1 MKPVRGFE
9 GRYSVTN
16 TGKVFS
22 HISDR
27 FLRPKPHSSGYY
39 AISLTDGRGGV
50 YDRLI
55 HRIVCEAFNGKPPDG
70 KEFVNHI
77 DGNKHNNDATNL
89 EWCSREENMRH
100 AVATGLTASQR
111 EAVIKSNKRR
121 AKPVIGTMIDG
132 TEIWFSSITAARNA
146 GFSKVSDCVLG
157 NRMTSGGAIWRYI

>member
-1 MKPVRGFE
+1 M
-9 GRYSVTN
+9 
-16 TGKVFS
+16 
-22 HISDR
+22 
-27 FLRPKPHSSGYY
+27 
-39 AISLTDGRGGV
+39 
-50 YDRLI
+50 
-55 HRIVCEAFNGKPPDG
+55 CEAFNGKAPDG

-100 AVATGLTASQR
+100 AVATGLMESQR

-132 TEIWFSSITAARNA
+132 TEIWFPSITAARNA

-157 NRMTSGGAIWRYI
+157 NRRTSGGATWTYA